1 MDPNS
6 PIMRF
11 NQPQS
16 ANRQLMRTYLTRHP
30 FYAIL
35 IGYAVALTLGWW
47 LVSETM
53 AGNALPLASTIVA
66 VVAFFLG
73 LRTGLAAQPAPEA
86 ADAADPM
93 PEPAEASPRP
103 AAIALGTAHR

>member
-1 MDPNS
+1 
-6 PIMRF
+6 MRF
-11 NQPQS
+11 KQRIS
-16 ANRQLMRTYLTRHP
+16 AKQQLMRTYLTQHP

-35 IGYAVALTLGWW
+35 IGYAVALSLGWW
-47 LVSETM
+47 LVSATI
-53 AGNALPLASTIVA
+53 AGNWMPLATTVVA

-93 PEPAEASPRP
+93 PETAEASPRP
-103 AAIALGTAHR
+103 AAIALGAAHQS